1 MPNQTKKQPDPTR
14 REDYWAGYFQRPT
27 PTRRRRE
34 RRAALRVC
42 KVFFAALFLLALIG
56 LFLPLRPQFS
66 DLEQRELTKFPKPT
80 VDTFWNGAFFDQV
93 NTWYADTFP
102 FREQFLQLESG
113 ITRFYGVQKATV
125 VGDVEEGDAIPDASD
140 SASSTGDLSAE
151 SEPTAPA
158 VQESDIPELSGD
170 AKVEKLGAVL
180 IVDDAA
186 YEYYNFSQKAAD
198 RYIEMVNKAASL
210 LSGTAHVYDLV
221 VPTSMDIC
229 VPESLRKSINTSSQR
244 EALDYLHNGMSGDV
258 QKVEVFDTLLQHSL
272 EGEYDYFRTDH
283 HWTADGAYRAYE
295 QFCALA
301 GRDVAAK
308 EKFERVEYDNFRG
321 SFYRETKSAALKKH
335 PDTVVAY
342 IPPSSNTVEVTKRNG
357 NKAEEP
363 VVADVSSWNASSKY
377 STFIGGDNPFSH
389 IENPN
394 RTDGSAILLI
404 KESFGNAFAP
414 FLVENYQDVYILDYR
429 YFRNVDNRELDGL
442 VSDLGV
448 SDVLFLNNVSA
459 VRNGSAVGMMEQL
472 VGD

>member
-1 MPNQTKKQPDPTR
+1 MPNKTEKRPG
-14 REDYWAGYFQRPT
+14 EDYWTGYFQRPT

-34 RRAALRVC
+34 RRAAQRVC
-42 KVFFAALFLLALIG
+42 KVFFTTLFLLALIG
-56 LFLPLRPQFS
+56 LFLPLRPHFS

-80 VDTFWNGAFFDQV
+80 AATFWNGGFFDQI

-102 FREQFLQLESG
+102 FREQFLQLEAAF
-113 ITRFYGVQKATV
+113 TRLYGVQSTTV
-125 VGDVEEGDAIPDASD
+125 VGDVQQGDAIPNAPESTE
-140 SASSTGDLSAE
+140 SASSATNASA
-151 SEPTAPA
+151 SVEPPPS

-186 YEYYNFSQKAAD
+186 YEYYNFDQSAAD
-198 RYIEMVNKAASL
+198 RYIAMVNRAAEL
-210 LSGTAHVYDLV
+210 LSGSAHVYELA

-229 VPESLRKSINTSSQR
+229 VPESLRRSINTSSQR
-244 EALDYLHNGMSGDV
+244 EALDYLHSGMSGDV

-272 EGEYDYFRTDH
+272 EGEYDFFRTDH

-295 QFCALA
+295 RFCALA
-301 GRDVAAK
+301 GRDVTAK
-308 EKFERVEYDNFRG
+308 DRFKRVEYDNFRG

-335 PDTVVAY
+335 PDTVAAY
-342 IPPSSNTVEVTKRNG
+342 IPPSTNTVEVTKRNG
-357 NKAEEP
+357 NRVEEP

-389 IENPN
+389 IANPN

-414 FLVENYQDVYILDYR
+414 FLTENYQDVYILDYR
-429 YFRNVDNRELDGL
+429 YFRKVDNRELDGL

-448 SDVLFLNNVSA
+448 RDVLFLNNLSA
-459 VRNGSAVGMMEQL
+459 VRNSSAVGMMEDL